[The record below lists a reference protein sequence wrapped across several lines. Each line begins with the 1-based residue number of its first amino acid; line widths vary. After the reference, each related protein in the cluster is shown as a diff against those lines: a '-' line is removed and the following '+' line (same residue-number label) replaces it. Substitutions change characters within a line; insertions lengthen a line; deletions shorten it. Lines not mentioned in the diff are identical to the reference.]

1 MKAVKLV
8 FNCVRCGEAVE
19 LILTKRQLKAILK
32 GFKAGNALEAE
43 RIAEREGVLKIAM
56 QI

>member
-8 FNCVRCGEAVE
+8 VNCVRCGEAVE
-19 LILTKRQLKAILK
+19 VVLSKRQLKAILK
-32 GFKAGNALEAE
+32 GFKGSTTLEAE
-43 RIAEREGVLKIAM
+43 RLAEREGALKIAM